1 MDRRNFLKAAALT
14 GAAFTLKVNGDMD
27 ILAQTVKS
35 AETGKPVDLVAI
47 MGGEPDEMFKRAIA
61 EMGGISKFVKTG
73 QKVVVKPN
81 IGWDKTPELAAD
93 TNPKLVGEIVRQCVA
108 AGAKEVLVFDH
119 TCDDW
124 QKCYKNSGIEDAAK
138 RAGAKIAPGNPHDET
153 LFTPIKLPKGT
164 ALKEVSIHKAMLE
177 CDAWF
182 NVPVLKH
189 HRGSNMTIAMKN
201 CMGLVSKKS
210 QSSFHSIGL
219 QQCIADMCTWEKRPV
234 LNIIDA
240 YRIMKTNGPKGRSEA
255 DAVLVKALIAAPDI
269 IAADTAATRF
279 AEQFTEKSVEAVTHI
294 GFGEAHGLGTTKL
307 DTLKVKKI
315 EV

>member
-1 MDRRNFLKAAALT
+1 MNRKEFLSTLSVT
-14 GAAFTLKVNGDMD
+14 GAAIAAGNYGNLDVF
-27 ILAQTVKS
+27 AQENTEGN
-35 AETGKPVDLVAI
+35 ADLVAVS
-47 MGGEPDEMFKRAIA
+47 GGEPAVMLQKALEAL
-61 EMGGISKFVKTG
+61 GGISRFVKKG
-73 QKVVVKPN
+73 QKIVVKPN
-81 IGWDKTPELAAD
+81 IGWDQPPEVAANTNPELIAELV
-93 TNPKLVGEIVRQCVA
+93 KLILA
-108 AGAKEVLVFDH
+108 AGAAEVVVFDS

-124 QKCYKNSGIEDAAK
+124 TKCYKNSGIEDAAK